1 MTTYRA
7 YTRVSTT
14 RQKEEGVSLDAQR
27 EKIAAYARERG
38 GHVVWYEDVL
48 SGARDD
54 RPAYQRL
61 LREMDEGDRVLVAR
75 LDRCGRNKVEL
86 FRFFEECKR
95 RRVALISVTQP
106 DLSNEFARD
115 VMVLVAALE
124 RDQLAERVLPS
135 MSARAAEG
143 RWMGRTPRWYRIGPD
158 GHLSPTEDAG
168 DAQRAFDAFLQT
180 RSVEATAVQFNAD
193 TGSMRQWLR
202 NRAYLGEVTWRGI
215 TVTDAH
221 PAIVRRE
228 TFDAVNAI
236 LDTRRRGER
245 RESYGTAL
253 LTGFLFVQGTERR
266 LYQHKDKR
274 SEHRWYTTQAL
285 HGWLPRYSVDADLA
299 DAYAVEQLMTLSL
312 TPEDQKI
319 MERRLRDQMRSDPD
333 KRLRNSLARKRTAL
347 ITEQLS
353 TDRMRARGEI
363 DAARW
368 QRMQQEQQ
376 HDLAAIDSQ
385 LASLTPLPDV
395 AAASRLIALR
405 VNLST
410 DIERAW
416 EQRNIPAL
424 RALVEA
430 FVARI
435 EVEVEPTEGLIG
447 RAASHWKKYPPR
459 FSIVWG
465 DAVLHQE

>member
-124 RDQLAERVLPS
+124 RQQIAERVLPS
-135 MSARAAEG
+135 MTARAGEG
-143 RWMGRTPRWYRIGPD
+143 RWMGRTPRWYVIGPD
-158 GHLSPTEDAG
+158 GHLSPTEDAS
-168 DAQRAFDAFLQT
+168 DAQRAFDAFLAT
-180 RSVEATAVQFNAD
+180 RSVEAVAVAFGAD

-202 NRAYLGEVTWRGI
+202 NFAYLGEVTWRGV
-215 TVTDAH
+215 TVVHAH
-221 PAIVRRE
+221 PAIVKRE

-236 LDTRRRGER
+236 LDTRQRTGR
-245 RESYGTAL
+245 REPYGTAL
-253 LTGFLFVQGTERR
+253 LTGFIVVKGTDRR

-274 SEHRWYTTQAL
+274 TSCRWYTTIASQ
-285 HGWLPRYSVDADLA
+285 GWLPRYSVNADLA
-299 DAYAVEQLMTLSL
+299 DAYAVAQLQTLTL
-312 TPEDQKI
+312 TGEESSAI
-319 MERRLRDQMRSDPD
+319 EERLRERAKHDPE
-333 KRLRNSLARKRTAL
+333 KRLRTSLQRKRAAL
-347 ITEQLS
+347 VSEQLA
-353 TDRMRARGEI
+353 TDRMRARGEV
-363 DAARW
+363 DRDRWAR
-368 QRMQQEQQ
+368 MQEQQ
-376 HDLAAIDSQ
+376 QRDLAAIDAR
-385 LASLTPLPDV
+385 LATLPPLPDV
-395 AAASRLIALR
+395 TAAATQLRLR
-405 VNLST
+405 VNLAAAIQT
-410 DIERAW
+410 AW
-416 EQRNIPAL
+416 EARNIVAL
-424 RALVEA
+424 RALMEA

-435 EVEVEPTEGLIG
+435 EVDVEPTEGKRG
-447 RAASHWKKYPPR
+447 AAAAYWLAHPPS
-459 FSIVWG
+459 FAIVWT
-465 DAVLHQE
+465 DTVHRE